1 MKIKANGKD
10 IVLEK
15 ELTVK
20 ELLSNQNV
28 EMQDYVT
35 VQLNEEFVAK
45 EAFETLLLKDGDVVE
60 FLYFMG
66 GGQREAII

>member
-1 MKIKANGKD
+1 MKIQANGKEV
-10 IVLEK
+10 ILEK

-20 ELLSNQNV
+20 ELLSVQNV

-35 VQLNEEFVAK
+35 VQINDEFVSRD
-45 EAFETLLLKDGDVVE
+45 EFDTLLVKDGDVVE

-66 GGQREAII
+66 GGAA

>member
-1 MKIKANGKD
+1 MKIKVNGEEV
-10 IVLEK
+10 VLEK

-20 ELLSNQNV
+20 GLLGFQNV

-35 VQLNEEFVAK
+35 VQINDEFVNRDD
-45 EAFETLLLKDGDVVE
+45 FETMPVKDGDVVE

-66 GGQREAII
+66 GGAAEL

>member
-1 MKIKANGKD
+1 MKIQANGKEV
-10 IVLEK
+10 VLEK

-20 ELLSNQNV
+20 ELLGTQNV

-35 VQLNEEFVAK
+35 VQVNDEFVNRDD
-45 EAFETLLLKDGDVVE
+45 FETLLVKDGDVVE

-66 GGQREAII
+66 GGQRI

>member
-1 MKIKANGKD
+1 MKIQVNGKEV
-10 IVLEK
+10 VLEK

-20 ELLSNQNV
+20 ELLGTQNV

-35 VQLNEEFVAK
+35 VQINDEFVNRDD
-45 EAFETLLLKDGDVVE
+45 FETLLVKDGDVVE

-66 GGQREAII
+66 GGSVNNVK

>member
-1 MKIKANGKD
+1 MKIKANGKEV
-10 IVLEK
+10 VLEK

-20 ELLSNQNV
+20 ELLAFQNV

-35 VQLNEEFVAK
+35 VQINGEFVSRDD
-45 EAFETLLLKDGDVVE
+45 FGTLPVRDGDVVE

-66 GGQREAII
+66 GGASEL

>member
-1 MKIKANGKD
+1 MKIKANGKEV
-10 IVLEK
+10 VLEK

-20 ELLSNQNV
+20 ELLAFQNV

-35 VQLNEEFVAK
+35 VKINVEFVSRDD
-45 EAFETLLLKDGDVVE
+45 FGTLPVRDGDVVE

-66 GGQREAII
+66 GGASEL

>member
-1 MKIKANGKD
+1 MKIKANGKE
-10 IVLEK
+10 VLLEK

-20 ELLSNQNV
+20 ELLKIQNV

-35 VQLNEEFVAK
+35 VQVNDEFIVRDD
-45 EAFETLLLKDGDVVE
+45 FETLIIKDGDVVE

-66 GGQREAII
+66 GGTL

>member
-1 MKIKANGKD
+1 MKIKVNGKEV
-10 IVLEK
+10 VLEK

-20 ELLSNQNV
+20 GLLGFQNV

-35 VQLNEEFVAK
+35 VQINDEFVSRDDF
-45 EAFETLLLKDGDVVE
+45 EALAVKDGDVVE

-66 GGQREAII
+66 GGAAEL